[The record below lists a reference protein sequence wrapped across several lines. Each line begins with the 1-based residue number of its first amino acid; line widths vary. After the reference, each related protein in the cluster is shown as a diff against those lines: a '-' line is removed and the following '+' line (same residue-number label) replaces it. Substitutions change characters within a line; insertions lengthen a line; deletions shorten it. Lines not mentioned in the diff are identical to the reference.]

1 MYEHQKRFP
10 QSMIWIVAIAVVLF
24 SVTGMAALMGWLP
37 PSMGFS
43 SQSGPP
49 LTPALTRA
57 STNHAS
63 TQSGQ
68 RERAQPICANC
79 GVIESTR
86 EVAVAGDPSGLG
98 AAGGAVVGGLL
109 GNQIGDGKGKQIATV
124 LGAVGGVMAGNEV
137 EKRMKSS
144 TSYEVAMKMAD
155 GSHRVIME
163 PIAGNWR
170 AGDRVKVVD
179 GKIIAN

>member
-43 SQSGPP
+43 SQSGASF
-49 LTPALTRA
+49 TPALTRA
-57 STNHAS
+57 STP
-63 TQSGQ
+63 SGQ

-86 EVAVAGDPSGLG
+86 EVAMAGDPSGLG

-144 TSYEVAMKMAD
+144 KSYEVAMKMAD

-163 PIAGNWR
+163 PVAGNWGV
-170 AGDRVKVVD
+170 GDRVKVID

>member
-10 QSMIWIVAIAVVLF
+10 QSMIWIVAIAVALF
-24 SVTGMAALMGWLP
+24 SITGMAALMGWLP
-37 PSMGFS
+37 SSMGFAN
-43 SQSGPP
+43 QSGAS
-49 LTPALTRA
+49 LTPASTRT
-57 STNHAS
+57 SSDHAS
-63 TQSGQ
+63 TQVKQ
-68 RERAQPICANC
+68 RDRALPICANC

-109 GNQIGDGKGKQIATV
+109 GNQVGDGQGRQIATV
-124 LGAVGGVMAGNEV
+124 LGAVGGVIAGNEV

-144 TSYEVAMKMAD
+144 KSYEVAMKMAD
-155 GSHRVIME
+155 GSRRVIME
-163 PIAGNWR
+163 PTAGNWR
-170 AGDRVKVVD
+170 VGEQVKVVD